1 LYLTKYSHQVKSIA
15 YPQRQAFR
23 WSLHIIH
30 LQYNCLNIKKDSLA
44 DDEREGRPSFRES
57 DAVKNEVRDVING
70 DRRLTV
76 REVADK
82 CGISKTTAHQI
93 LTYSFP
99 VIWLFLPSLV
109 EES

>member
-1 LYLTKYSHQVKSIA
+1 VAQQVCGRK
-15 YPQRQAFR
+15 RQ
-23 WSLHIIH
+23 
-30 LQYNCLNIKKDSLA
+30 LA

-76 REVADK
+76 REVA
-82 CGISKTTAHQI
+82 
-93 LTYSFP
+93 

-109 EES
+109 EESYSFSTDLTVV